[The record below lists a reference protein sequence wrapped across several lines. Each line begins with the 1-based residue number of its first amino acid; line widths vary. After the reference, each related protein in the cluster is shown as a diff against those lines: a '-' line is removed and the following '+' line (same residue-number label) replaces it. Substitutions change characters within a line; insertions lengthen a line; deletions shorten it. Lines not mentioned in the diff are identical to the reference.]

1 MDQDRID
8 ALWANLEEYAPLR
21 RKLMRWPQYSLYV
34 RARDTLQLH
43 VLYQSSMHGVGHIR
57 RVMLLGALIAMGLAF
72 DGADTQLLMLGCAY
86 HDTGRIDD
94 SLDDAH
100 GARSAASAAKITGAT
115 GQELAILQAM
125 MCAHSISDRQRA
137 QVLKHFRV
145 CDTVRANR
153 LTDAL
158 KDADALDRVRID
170 DLDVRYLRSDVS
182 RALVDFA
189 YALYPA
195 YRAVEK
201 G

>member
-1 MDQDRID
+1 MDQERIN
-8 ALWANLEEYAPLR
+8 ALWEHLGQYASLR
-21 RKLMRWPQYSLYV
+21 AEFVQWPQYPLYV
-34 RARDTLQLH
+34 QARDALQLD

-57 RVMLLGALIAMGLAF
+57 RVMLFGALIAMMSGF
-72 DGADTQLLMLGCAY
+72 DPADTQLLLLGCAY

-100 GARSAASAAKITGAT
+100 GARSAARAARITGAT
-115 GQELAILQAM
+115 GQDLAVLQAM
-125 MCAHSISDRQRA
+125 MCAHSISDRKRTQA
-137 QVLKHFRV
+137 LTHFAV
-145 CDTVRANR
+145 QDTMRANR

-170 DLDVRYLRSDVS
+170 DLDVRYLRSDAS

-195 YRAVEK
+195 YCAVEK